1 MMRASSVRAGW
12 LRAWPRQ
19 VAVAL
24 FVIGVLLPVHS
35 FAAALAGPA
44 ASGEHMAQLVVG
56 VVLLKVALIVHAILF
71 ALIPSLPLAPPAGQ
85 GLAPSAALPAS
96 GPWSRAEAGAVVCI
110 LVLGAALRI
119 PSLGR
124 GLWFDEIQTYVDYV
138 RLPLVHIVSTFDSQN
153 QHLLYSILARIS
165 DTSFSAW
172 VTIPSASGIVA
183 LSLGGPMI
191 TSRSARI
198 ASSKPGSSAL
208 IP

>member
-85 GLAPSAALPAS
+85 GLAPGAALPGS

-110 LVLGAALRI
+110 LVLGAGTDKKG
-119 PSLGR
+119 PG
-124 GLWFDEIQTYVDYV
+124 
-138 RLPLVHIVSTFDSQN
+138 PLVTTLSRNSGTLPIPITIVPGDMSKER
-153 QHLLYSILARIS
+153 LEA
-165 DTSFSAW
+165 
-172 VTIPSASGIVA
+172 
-183 LSLGGPMI
+183 I
-191 TSRSARI
+191 T
-198 ASSKPGSSAL
+198 
-208 IP
+208 